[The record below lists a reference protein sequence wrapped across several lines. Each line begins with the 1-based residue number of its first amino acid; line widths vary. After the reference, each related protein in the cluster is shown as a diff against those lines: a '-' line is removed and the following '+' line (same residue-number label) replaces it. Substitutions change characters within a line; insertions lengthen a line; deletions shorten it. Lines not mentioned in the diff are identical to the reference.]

1 MTLTPFMLHLEDGT
15 RYIFQ
20 SAYPSLMELLDL
32 FSNCPPD
39 EMVVFHQTRLY
50 PSYEEPID
58 FAIKYKHV
66 KAITAI
72 QDIY

>member
-1 MTLTPFMLHLEDGT
+1 MTLIPFMLHLEDGT

-20 SAYPSLMELLDL
+20 SAYPNLMELLDL
-32 FSNCPPD
+32 FANCQPD
-39 EMVVFHQTRLY
+39 EMVIFHKAHLY
-50 PSYEEPID
+50 PSYDEPID

-72 QDIY
+72 REN